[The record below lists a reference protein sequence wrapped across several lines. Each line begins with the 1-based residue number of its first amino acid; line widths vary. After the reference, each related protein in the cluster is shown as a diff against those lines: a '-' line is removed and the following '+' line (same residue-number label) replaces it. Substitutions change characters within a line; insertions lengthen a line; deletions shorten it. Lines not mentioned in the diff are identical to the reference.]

1 MISIID
7 YGADNSDQIEEIIKN
22 FNVSYK
28 ITSDEFEILKSDKII
43 LYSDS
48 KADYTMRR
56 LHFMNLF
63 SMLRMLKKPILA
75 IGHGM
80 QLLCEHSAEGNV
92 SCLGIIPANSLPVGT
107 DDNPINQSGFMNI
120 EIIAASP
127 LLKEISSEEQ
137 FYFGQDVYV
146 PVNHYTTAICGDK
159 TKISASVQND
169 NFYGVQFNP
178 EKSGAAGIK
187 IIRNFIRE
195 C

>member
-7 YGADNSDQIEEIIKN
+7 YGADNSDQIEEILKN

-63 SMLRMLKKPILA
+63 SMLRMLKKPLLA
-75 IGHGM
+75 IGLGM
-80 QLLCEHSAEGNV
+80 QLLCENSAENNTT
-92 SCLGIIPANSLPVGT
+92 CLGIIPGSSLLFDPNVDLT
-107 DDNPINQSGFMNI
+107 KQSGFMKLNI
-120 EIIAASP
+120 IKASP
-127 LLKEISSEEQ
+127 LLKDISGDEL
-137 FYFGQDVYV
+137 FYFDQDTYI
-146 PVNHYTTAICGDK
+146 PVNHYTTATCGDEIM
-159 TKISASVQND
+159 ISASVQNE
-169 NFYGVQFNP
+169 NFYGFQFNLQ
-178 EKSGAAGIK
+178 KSGEAGVK
-187 IIRNFIRE
+187 VIRNFINE